1 MGDIAYNLAVVR
13 ERIARAAEKSG
24 REAQAVRLIAVTK
37 TMPVERIREAIEA
50 GLTEFGENRVQE
62 AEMKFAMADT
72 NASEAI
78 DDGKVVRRN
87 ITLHLIGSLQ
97 RNKARQ
103 AADLFDCIQS
113 VDRVEL
119 VHALDKSY
127 AERLGKQKLPVLIQV
142 NLTREESKSGV
153 SPANLP
159 TLADSILVSDN
170 LQGAGLMTIAR
181 LGADERE
188 LRHTFATLRFLLDD
202 LRHSHSADWTEL
214 SMGMSDD
221 YEVAI
226 EEGATV
232 IRLGR
237 ALFGARNTYLNI

>member
-1 MGDIAYNLAVVR
+1 MGDIAHNLAVVR
-13 ERIARAAEKSG
+13 ERIAKAAEKSG
-24 REAQAVRLIAVTK
+24 REAQAVRLIGVTK
-37 TMPVERIREAIEA
+37 TRPIEQIKEAIEA
-50 GLTEFGENRVQE
+50 GLTEVGENRVQE
-62 AEMKFAMADT
+62 AAEKFARVDMK
-72 NASEAI
+72 ASEDI
-78 DDGKVVRRN
+78 EDGKVARRN

-103 AADLFDCIQS
+103 AVDLFDCIQS
-113 VDRVEL
+113 IDRVEL
-119 VHALDKSY
+119 VHALDKSH
-127 AERLGKQKLPVLIQV
+127 ADHLVRQKLPVLVQV
-142 NLTREESKSGV
+142 NLTGEASKSGV

-159 TLADSILVSDN
+159 TLADSVLESDN
-170 LQGAGLMTIAR
+170 LRGAGLMTIAR

-188 LRHTFATLRFLLDD
+188 LRHTFTTLRLLLDD
-202 LRHSHSADWTEL
+202 LRRSHSADWSEL

-237 ALFGARNTYLNI
+237 ALFGARNI